1 MSKHLGWPIEEW
13 NDAQQSSY
21 PEPPWYLEDPDLW
34 DGLGSMTEFLANEKD
49 EDG

>member
-1 MSKHLGWPIEEW
+1 MSDWP
-13 NDAQQSSY
+13 DAQRSSY

-49 EDG
+49 EDA